1 MWTLARRRQ
10 RPLLELD
17 LDWTADR
24 GRFGSRFFWKARGQ
38 IFLDLARLLV
48 RDRGACCLHHVDS
61 IVPILTRLVRVYD
74 VAKIVTD
81 RAILLHR
88 GLGAAIG
95 KDVIPRYARGGLNH
109 LAISGH
115 NGTDRCGGCQYEK
128 RFGVHRGAPDGWQ
141 KAILLAFCR

>member
-1 MWTLARRRQ
+1 MWALARRRQ

-95 KDVIPRYARGGLNH
+95 KDVIPRYAPGWAEPPGHKRTQRHTPMRRLSVGE
-109 LAISGH
+109 AIWS
-115 NGTDRCGGCQYEK
+115 T
-128 RFGVHRGAPDGWQ
+128 
-141 KAILLAFCR
+141 